1 MSLLDKIN
9 AISIRGITLA
19 VITAGNGFEDIGLEG
34 DALITIINGQLIL
47 LQLLL
52 L

>member
-1 MSLLDKIN
+1 MSPLGKIN

-19 VITAGNGFEDIGLEG
+19 VTAGNGFEDIGLEG
-34 DALITIINGQLIL
+34 DALITIINGQLIM